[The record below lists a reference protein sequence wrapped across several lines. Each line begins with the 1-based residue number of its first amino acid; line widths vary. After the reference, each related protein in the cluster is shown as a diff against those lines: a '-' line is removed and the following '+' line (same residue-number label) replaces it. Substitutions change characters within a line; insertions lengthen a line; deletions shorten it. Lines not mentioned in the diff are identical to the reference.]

1 VTEADQLLAWSAFV
15 LLVIAARLLVTR
27 PAQRFLG
34 PRLSRL
40 AEWWMSRPRPRSEA
54 DAELDELSAV
64 LRRQQLTLH
73 VQRLR
78 RIVATDESMS
88 ATRQIANR
96 IAYRGLLH
104 DLENTPDV
112 LPWMP
117 DDDALISRYTSGGY
131 GTRRDRTVEI
141 LEIGRRG

>member
-1 VTEADQLLAWSAFV
+1 VTEADHLLAWSAFI

-27 PAQRFLG
+27 PALRFLG

-40 AEWWMSRPRPRSEA
+40 AEWWMARPHARSEA
-54 DAELDELSAV
+54 DAELDEMWAV
-64 LRRQQLTLH
+64 LRRQQLTAHL
-73 VQRLR
+73 QRLR
-78 RIVATDESMS
+78 RILATDESMS

-104 DLENTPDV
+104 DLANTPDV

-117 DDDALISRYTSGGY
+117 EDDAMISRYSSGGY

-141 LEIGRRG
+141 LEIGRRR